1 MAYSSDFIEHYL
13 SKEDHW
19 ILNNPPEDESLFYP
33 SKEEQEKVQLTANAV
48 DKRYN
53 RLCLKFKERHPQY
66 LDIQG
71 LFDRRQATAKFLATA
86 MFQEKTEV
94 VIADKKARTQLCE
107 CLMYYIWD
115 MAPIEAFLTKD
126 EWELHQQYLE
136 NNTP

>member
-1 MAYSSDFIEHYL
+1 
-13 SKEDHW
+13 
-19 ILNNPPEDESLFYP
+19 
-33 SKEEQEKVQLTANAV
+33 
-48 DKRYN
+48 
-53 RLCLKFKERHPQY
+53 
-66 LDIQG
+66 
-71 LFDRRQATAKFLATA
+71 

-136 NNTP
+136 NNTPKTT